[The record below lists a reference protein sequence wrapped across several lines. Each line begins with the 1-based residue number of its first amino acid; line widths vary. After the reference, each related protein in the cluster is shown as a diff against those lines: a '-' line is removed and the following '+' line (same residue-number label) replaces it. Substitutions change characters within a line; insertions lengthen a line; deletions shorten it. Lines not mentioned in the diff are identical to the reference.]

1 MKKEHGRS
9 ELFADYF
16 SIVYW
21 FFSDTYRK
29 RERRGAIADERSS
42 GDHIDVS
49 EAEKQLV
56 AALGERV
63 CVYERV
69 CAHYA
74 ARALQK
80 RHREH
85 IDWGTILRLI
95 FILFFRIHND
105 DIFAESWR

>member
-1 MKKEHGRS
+1 MLIIHWK
-9 ELFADYF
+9 
-16 SIVYW
+16 
-21 FFSDTYRK
+21 FSDTYR
-29 RERRGAIADERSS
+29 RRARRGAITDESS
-42 GDHIDVS
+42 LNDHIDVS

-95 FILFFRIHND
+95 FILFFFKYTMV
-105 DIFAESWR
+105 IFS